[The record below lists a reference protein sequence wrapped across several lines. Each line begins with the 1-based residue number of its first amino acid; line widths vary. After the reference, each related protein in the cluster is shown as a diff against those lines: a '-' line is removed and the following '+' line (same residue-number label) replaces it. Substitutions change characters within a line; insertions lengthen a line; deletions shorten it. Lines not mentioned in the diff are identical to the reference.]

1 MIVTRKSR
9 FTGKLNQMDIGMDPV
24 AFSTALRDWEGGA
37 LIQEAFPDLS
47 ADEREFLMTGS
58 TPAEW
63 QEVFGSDD
71 DD

>member
-1 MIVTRKSR
+1 MIVTRRSC
-9 FTGKLNQMDIGMDPV
+9 FTGKLNQMDIDMDPQ
-24 AFSTALRDWEGGA
+24 AFEAALREWEGGA
-37 LIQEAFPDLS
+37 LIQEVFPDLS

-63 QEVFGSDD
+63 QEIFGSDD

>member
-1 MIVTRKSR
+1 MIVTRKSC
-9 FTGKLNQMDIGMDPV
+9 FTGKLNQMSIDMDPQ
-24 AFSTALRDWEGGA
+24 AFETALREWEGGK

-63 QEVFGSDD
+63 QEIFGSDD